1 MKTRVIALV
10 LAVCMML
17 GLCAFASAAGDVHVH
32 STNGTGPCYCV
43 YNMPSLVYE
52 DLGGGKTLVRC
63 INCGWSVTI

>member
-32 STNGTGPCYCV
+32 STNGAGEHNCFA
-43 YNMPSLVYE
+43 PSFIYE
-52 DLGGGKTLVRC
+52 DLGGGYFRITC
-63 INCGWSVTI
+63 INCRWSTVIH